1 MVEIQSLRPQEKKL
15 IAEIGAALKM
25 VRPMQ
30 SAETASHKLQCC
42 WDSLQSRLVPVEPH
56 ITH

>member
-42 WDSLQSRLVPVEPH
+42 
-56 ITH
+56 